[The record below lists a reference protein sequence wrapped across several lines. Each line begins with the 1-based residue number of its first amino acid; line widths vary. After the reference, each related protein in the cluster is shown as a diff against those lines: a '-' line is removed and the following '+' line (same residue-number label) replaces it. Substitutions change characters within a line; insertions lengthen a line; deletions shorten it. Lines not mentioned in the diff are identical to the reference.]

1 MPPPRPHLLRCV
13 GSKLHG
19 CPQSQSARSFST
31 TASPHLP
38 SIGPESPQFIHV
50 PRPPQPDAPY
60 HPHIK
65 GILPT
70 PRQIFPKTRSKKE
83 TTDKT
88 SPSYLDATTPPPS
101 ARTLLAAKPAD
112 PSTRRLVEWRA
123 KVADHRRRNL
133 RESLGELKRRKD
145 RTDKRYA
152 ARSAAKQEERA
163 QLLSAPAPADE
174 KYTSPS
180 VLQSSL
186 PKRGGLPD
194 PDREARVEQKRRN
207 YANALAMK
215 QTARRNALH
224 TLYMNA
230 RDFIV
235 TEEQLTEAVE
245 KVFDPQSRQFDSED
259 SKGLNVWNL
268 GYPDTVKEMLERASQ
283 EADMRGKALEQ
294 YAGNAGVMEE
304 RMRRLSEEL
313 TGGKM

>member
-1 MPPPRPHLLRCV
+1 
-13 GSKLHG
+13 
-19 CPQSQSARSFST
+19 
-31 TASPHLP
+31 
-38 SIGPESPQFIHV
+38 
-50 PRPPQPDAPY
+50 
-60 HPHIK
+60 
-65 GILPT
+65 
-70 PRQIFPKTRSKKE
+70 
-83 TTDKT
+83 
-88 SPSYLDATTPPPS
+88 
-101 ARTLLAAKPAD
+101 
-112 PSTRRLVEWRA
+112 
-123 KVADHRRRNL
+123 HRRRNL

-145 RTDKRYA
+145 RTDKRYT

-235 TEEQLTEAVE
+235 TEEQLAEAVE
-245 KVFDPQSRQFDSED
+245 KAFDPQSRQFDSED

-283 EADMRGKALEQ
+283 EADARGKALEQ

-304 RMRRLSEEL
+304 RMRKLSEEL